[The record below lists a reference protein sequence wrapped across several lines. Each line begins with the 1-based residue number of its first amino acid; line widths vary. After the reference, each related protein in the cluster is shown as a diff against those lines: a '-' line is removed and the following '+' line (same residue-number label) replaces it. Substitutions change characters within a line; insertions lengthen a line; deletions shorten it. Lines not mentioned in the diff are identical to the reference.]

1 MKKII
6 RTILALAMA
15 LALCA
20 CAAPAA
26 APAATEAPAAATP
39 AAPAEPAAPAATDAS
54 KPLKIGIIQLT
65 QHAAL
70 DAACE
75 GFVEGINTAGLNVE
89 IDVQNA
95 QGEQAICSTIATKF
109 VNDGVDLIMAIAT
122 PAAQAAAQ
130 ATKNIPILITA
141 VTDPVSAGLVASNEA
156 PGGNVSGTSDMNPVA
171 KQIDLLIKLA
181 PTAKTVGIMY
191 NSSEDNSIIQADMAR
206 AAIEAQGL
214 TAVELTVSASNE
226 VQAVAQSAIGKVDAL
241 YLPTDNLMADTIAT
255 ISMVVTP
262 AGIPII
268 CGESNMVNGGG
279 LATYGISYK
288 QLGLQTA
295 AQAIKILAEGAD
307 ISTMP
312 IEFCSADLELTINQD
327 IATQLGITIPADL
340 K

>member
-1 MKKII
+1 MKKLISI
-6 RTILALAMA
+6 FAALVMVLALS
-15 LALCA
+15 A
-20 CAAPAA
+20 CSTPAA
-26 APAATEAPAAATP
+26 APAASEAPASQAP
-39 AAPAEPAAPAATDAS
+39 ASEAPAPAETAS
-54 KPLKIGIIQLT
+54 DPLRIGVIQLT

-75 GFVEGINTAGLNVE
+75 GFVEGLEASGLNVE

-95 QGEQAICSTIATKF
+95 QGEQSICATIATKF

-130 ATKNIPILITA
+130 ATKDIPILFTA

-171 KQIDLLIKLA
+171 EQVDLLLKLA
-181 PTAKTVGIMY
+181 PDTKTVGIMY
-191 NSSEDNSIIQADMAR
+191 SSSEDNSIVQAKMAR
-206 AAIEAQGL
+206 AALEAKGITVL
-214 TAVELTVSASNE
+214 DLTVPSSNE
-226 VQAVAQSAIGKVDAL
+226 VQSVAQSAVGKVDAL
-241 YLPTDNLMADTIAT
+241 YLPTDNLMADTMAT
-255 ISMVVTP
+255 ISMVATP

-268 CGESNMVNGGG
+268 CGESNMVNAGG

-295 AQAIKILAEGAD
+295 AQAIKILSEGAD
-307 ISTMP
+307 AATIP
-312 IEFCSADLELTINQD
+312 VEFCSADLDLTINQD

-340 K
+340 Q

>member
-39 AAPAEPAAPAATDAS
+39 SAPAEPAATDAA

-75 GFVEGINTAGLNVE
+75 GFIEGINAAGLDVE

-241 YLPTDNLMADTIAT
+241 YLPTDNLMADTVAT
-255 ISMVVTP
+255 ISMVATP

-312 IEFCSADLELTINQD
+312 IEFCSADLDLTINQD

>member
-6 RTILALAMA
+6 CSILALAMA
-15 LALCA
+15 LALVSCSA
-20 CAAPAA
+20 PAAAPAPTAAAPAPASA
-26 APAATEAPAAATP
+26 APAATEAPASSDTG
-39 AAPAEPAAPAATDAS
+39 
-54 KPLKIGIIQLT
+54 KPLRVGVIQLT

-75 GFVEGINTAGLNVE
+75 GFVEGLKASGLNVQ

-130 ATKNIPILITA
+130 ATKDIPILITA

-156 PGGNVSGTSDMNPVA
+156 PGGNVSGTSDMNPVTE
-171 KQIDLLIKLA
+171 QVGLLIKLV
-181 PTAKTVGIMY
+181 PEAKTVGIMY
-191 NSSEDNSIIQADMAR
+191 NSSEDNSIIQAKMAR
-206 AAIEAQGL
+206 AALESKGL
-214 TAVELTVSASNE
+214 TAVDLTVSSSNE
-226 VQAVAQSAIGKVDAL
+226 VQAVAQSAVGKVDAL
-241 YLPTDNLMADTIAT
+241 YLPTDNLMADTMAT
-255 ISMVVTP
+255 ISMVATP

-268 CGESNMVNGGG
+268 CGESNMVKAGG

-295 AQAIKILAEGAD
+295 AQAVKILSDGA
-307 ISTMP
+307 SAATMP
-312 IEFCSADLELTINQD
+312 IEYCNLDLELTINQE
-327 IATQLGITIPADL
+327 IADQLGITIPADL

>member
-6 RTILALAMA
+6 RTILALAMT
-15 LALCA
+15 LTLCA
-20 CAAPAA
+20 CSAPAA
-26 APAATEAPAAATP
+26 APAATEAPAAAATS
-39 AAPAEPAAPAATDAS
+39 AEPAAPAATDAAE
-54 KPLKIGIIQLT
+54 PLKIGVIQLT

-75 GFVEGINTAGLNVE
+75 GFVEGINAAGLNVE

-130 ATKNIPILITA
+130 ATKDIPILITA
-141 VTDPVSAGLVASNEA
+141 VTDPVSAGLVASNDA

-171 KQIDLLIKLA
+171 DQVDLLIKLA

-191 NSSEDNSIIQADMAR
+191 NSSEDNSIIQANMAR
-206 AAIEAQGL
+206 AALEAKGL

-226 VQAVAQSAIGKVDAL
+226 VQAVTQSAVGKVDAL

-255 ISMVVTP
+255 ISMVATP

-295 AQAIKILAEGAD
+295 AQAVKILTEGAD
-307 ISTMP
+307 IAAMP
-312 IEFCSADLELTINQD
+312 IEFCNADLELTINQN
-327 IATQLGITIPADL
+327 IATQLGITIPTDL

>member
-6 RTILALAMA
+6 RTILALIMA

-20 CAAPAA
+20 CSAPVA
-26 APAATEAPAAATP
+26 APAATEGPAAA
-39 AAPAEPAAPAATDAS
+39 PAAPAATDAAA

-75 GFVEGINTAGLNVE
+75 GFVEGINAAGLHAE

-130 ATKNIPILITA
+130 ATKDIPILVTA
-141 VTDPVSAGLVASNEA
+141 VTDPVSAGLVASNDA

-171 KQIDLLIKLA
+171 EQVDLLVKLA
-181 PTAKTVGIMY
+181 PAAKTVGIMY
-191 NSSEDNSIIQADMAR
+191 NSSEDNSIIQASMAR
-206 AAIEAQGL
+206 AALEAKGL
-214 TAVELTVSASNE
+214 TVVELTVSASNE

-241 YLPTDNLMADTIAT
+241 YLPTDNLMADTVAT
-255 ISMVVTP
+255 ISMVATP

-295 AQAIKILAEGAD
+295 AQAVKILAEGAD
-307 ISTMP
+307 IAAMP
-312 IEFCSADLELTINQD
+312 IEFCNADLELTINQD